1 MVCHSRSSPLG
12 SNHDV
17 LSCFLHNL
25 THMLGSCLTETPH
38 VPSALCHL
46 HAFVTVASLALL
58 CGKVLETEDGSWHRV
73 APSQLGTWGADFLLV
88 PPMSVILPFPAGSL
102 LPTPG

>member
-1 MVCHSRSSPLG
+1 
-12 SNHDV
+12 
-17 LSCFLHNL
+17 
-25 THMLGSCLTETPH
+25 MLGSCLTETPH

-46 HAFVTVASLALL
+46 HAFATVAFLALL
-58 CGKVLETEDGSWHRV
+58 YGKVLETEDGSWHRV